1 MKRLAALS
9 PLLALTGCSW
19 LGLGPLDWIS
29 VAFARIDPDLFGVGV
44 GVACFWIGWYLMG
57 STSSKDWEPT
67 RYPQMPPARN
77 PRGPMRTRSIGPN
90 CANCGAPHEVG
101 FCSFCLTPSPESAG
115 EQRIDVTCLEDPEPR
130 YLSVPGPLTREQQ
143 VALKREWE
151 KHLDAGGIMTL
162 EPGFD
167 FRAIVHEGEAFIP
180 KRFEPVLP
188 VRPDQPDSD
197 PR

>member
-57 STSSKDWEPT
+57 STS
-67 RYPQMPPARN
+67 
-77 PRGPMRTRSIGPN
+77 N